1 MELWGIQTMDRV
13 TALEVSNP
21 DFRTS
26 PQLFDHTNN
35 HIKDFSA
42 LWAPSPTGSRVFHCI
57 FKGVLVPSCGVC
69 SSSVPGTF
77 PFAELHN
84 LIFLVISPQT
94 RTSELNV
101 IWSKLQTIVKRKTGN
116 LILNKKIKRIAMSE
130 MFFRSVR
137 LISNPLYS
145 DFRFIQP
152 AILTKG
158 LNAWASVAAKT
169 SQPTNQTNL

>member
-1 MELWGIQTMDRV
+1 MQDKQWLGGICQVGGGKSLCYLHTHARTHRHTRTHTHIMELWGIQTMDRV

-42 LWAPSPTGSRVFHCI
+42 LWAPSPTGSHVFHCI
-57 FKGVLVPSCGVC
+57 FKGVLVPLCGVC

-84 LIFLVISPQT
+84 LISLVISLQT
-94 RTSELNV
+94 RLNV
-101 IWSKLQTIVKRKTGN
+101 IRSKLQIIVKRKT
-116 LILNKKIKRIAMSE
+116 
-130 MFFRSVR
+130 
-137 LISNPLYS
+137 
-145 DFRFIQP
+145 
-152 AILTKG
+152 
-158 LNAWASVAAKT
+158 
-169 SQPTNQTNL
+169 